1 MAQSTG
7 GTLTSV
13 YESRIGREANDNEAI
28 GYWGFVLGVL
38 TGLSGIVLVMFS
50 SQGELIRGA
59 GIALA
64 ALGLLMLMIGPIL
77 RLPLERRATLL
88 SYAGAVISLLAIM
101 WFVVAYPSEWRA
113 ALSNQE
119 VEIMGLYV
127 IGILVVASGGVFVP
141 LLTRST
147 TERDAAEHRA
157 AQAEAER
164 DAAIEEMEST
174 TERDAAEHRAAQ
186 AEAKRDAAIE
196 EMESTT
202 ERDAA
207 EHRAAQAEAERDA
220 AIDEVKANDERGERI
235 ADLEKKL
242 AAREREIEE
251 LQGELSDKSSDQ
263 DALVAG
269 IEDLRTSESQF
280 ELYEDRGGRWRWRLR
295 HRSGDVIAASNRGH
309 EQPNPAQTA
318 VRAVRRDALG
328 ATTLLVE
335 NEDELPDEGTSDGMV
350 LPDLTESQATFEIYV
365 GEGEDHRWRLI
376 HDNGNIIANA
386 AQGYASRSG
395 AEHSIEAIREYVGP
409 AEYLQPD
416 PTAIEIY
423 RDEEDKHRWRL
434 LHKNGNILGGSG
446 EGYTSGSE
454 AREAIDELR
463 DGIDEAEIEVYEDE
477 NGAFRWRLRGDE
489 EKVKFDS
496 TGYESRRGAEGAVE
510 RVRTFLPEADLIDIG
525 QAAFDVY
532 EGEGGGQRWRLR
544 HRNGQILANGT
555 QGYASRT
562 GVWDGIESVKRNAPN
577 APLEETEE

>member
-13 YESRIGREANDNEAI
+13 YENRIGREANDNEAI
-28 GYWGFVLGVL
+28 GYWGFVLGII
-38 TGLSGIVLVMFS
+38 TRLSGIVLVMFS

-59 GIALA
+59 SIALA
-64 ALGLLMLMIGPIL
+64 SLGLLMLMIGPIL

-88 SYAGAVISLLAIM
+88 SYVGAAISLLAIM

-113 ALSNQE
+113 ALGNQE
-119 VEIMGLYV
+119 VEIMGLYA

-141 LLTRST
+141 LLTR
-147 TERDAAEHRA
+147 
-157 AQAEAER
+157 
-164 DAAIEEMEST
+164 ST

-220 AIDEVKANDERGERI
+220 AIDEVNANDERDERI
-235 ADLEKKL
+235 ADLEQKL
-242 AAREREIEE
+242 ADREREIEE
-251 LQGELSDKSSDQ
+251 LQGELSDRSSDQ
-263 DALVAG
+263 DVLVAG

-335 NEDELPDEGTSDGMV
+335 SEDELPDEGTSDGMV
-350 LPDLTESQATFEIYV
+350 LPDHTESQATFEIYV

-376 HDNGNIIANA
+376 HNNGNIIANA

-423 RDEEDKHRWRL
+423 RDEEDKYRWRL

-489 EKVKFDS
+489 GKVTFDS
-496 TGYESRRGAEGAVE
+496 TGYESRRSAEGAVE

-532 EGEGGGQRWRLR
+532 EGEGGDQR
-544 HRNGQILANGT
+544 
-555 QGYASRT
+555 
-562 GVWDGIESVKRNAPN
+562 
-577 APLEETEE
+577 

>member
-13 YESRIGREANDNEAI
+13 YENRIGREANDNEAI
-28 GYWGFVLGVL
+28 GYWGFVLGIV

-50 SQGELIRGA
+50 SQGELIRGT

-88 SYAGAVISLLAIM
+88 SYVGAAISLLAIM

-113 ALSNQE
+113 ALGNQE
-119 VEIMGLYV
+119 VEIMGLYA

-141 LLTRST
+141 LLTR
-147 TERDAAEHRA
+147 
-157 AQAEAER
+157 
-164 DAAIEEMEST
+164 ST

-220 AIDEVKANDERGERI
+220 AINEVKANDERDERI

-251 LQGELSDKSSDQ
+251 LQGELSDKSSDRN
-263 DALVAG
+263 ALVAG

-318 VRAVRRDALG
+318 IRAVRRDALG

-423 RDEEDKHRWRL
+423 RDEEDKYRWRL

-477 NGAFRWRLRGDE
+477 NGAFRWRLRGNDG
-489 EKVKFDS
+489 KVTFDS
-496 TGYESRRGAEGAVE
+496 TGYESRRSAEGAVE

-532 EGEGGGQRWRLR
+532 EGEGGDQRWRLR

>member
-1 MAQSTG
+1 MAQSTD

-13 YESRIGREANDNEAI
+13 YENRIGRETNANEAI
-28 GYWGFVLGVL
+28 GYWGFVLGIVA
-38 TGLSGIVLVMFS
+38 GLSGIVLVMFS

-64 ALGLLMLMIGPIL
+64 SLGLLMLMIGPIL

-88 SYAGAVISLLAIM
+88 SYVGATISLLAIA

-113 ALSNQE
+113 ALGNQE

-127 IGILVVASGGVFVP
+127 VGILVVASGGVFVP
-141 LLTRST
+141 LLTR
-147 TERDAAEHRA
+147 
-157 AQAEAER
+157 
-164 DAAIEEMEST
+164 ST

-220 AIDEVKANDERGERI
+220 AIDGVNANDERDERI
-235 ADLEKKL
+235 ADLEQKL
-242 AAREREIEE
+242 ADREREIEE
-251 LQGELSDKSSDQ
+251 LQGELSDRSSDQ
-263 DALVAG
+263 DVLVAG

-365 GEGEDHRWRLI
+365 GEGEDH
-376 HDNGNIIANA
+376 
-386 AQGYASRSG
+386 
-395 AEHSIEAIREYVGP
+395 
-409 AEYLQPD
+409 
-416 PTAIEIY
+416 
-423 RDEEDKHRWRL
+423 
-434 LHKNGNILGGSG
+434 
-446 EGYTSGSE
+446 
-454 AREAIDELR
+454 
-463 DGIDEAEIEVYEDE
+463 
-477 NGAFRWRLRGDE
+477 
-489 EKVKFDS
+489 
-496 TGYESRRGAEGAVE
+496 
-510 RVRTFLPEADLIDIG
+510 
-525 QAAFDVY
+525 
-532 EGEGGGQRWRLR
+532 
-544 HRNGQILANGT
+544 
-555 QGYASRT
+555 
-562 GVWDGIESVKRNAPN
+562 
-577 APLEETEE
+577 

>member
-1 MAQSTG
+1 MAQSTGG

-13 YESRIGREANDNEAI
+13 YENRIGRETNANEAI
-28 GYWGFVLGVL
+28 GYWTFVLGIL
-38 TGLSGIVLVMFS
+38 SGLLGIVLAMLS
-50 SQGELIRGA
+50 SSPGELIRGA

-64 ALGLLMLMIGPIL
+64 SLGLLMLIIGPIL
-77 RLPLERRATLL
+77 RLPLERRTTLL
-88 SYAGAVISLLAIM
+88 SYLGAAISLLAIV

-113 ALSNQE
+113 GFINQE

-157 AQAEAER
+157 AQAEAKR
-164 DAAIEEMEST
+164 DAAIEEIHST
-174 TERDAAEHRAAQ
+174 TERDAA
-186 AEAKRDAAIE
+186 D
-196 EMESTT
+196 
-202 ERDAA
+202 
-207 EHRAAQAEAERDA
+207 HRAAQAEAERDA
-220 AIDEVKANDERGERI
+220 AIDEIEANDERDERV
-235 ADLEKKL
+235 ADLEMKL
-242 AAREREIEE
+242 AARERKIEE
-251 LQGELSDKSSDQ
+251 LQGELSDESSDRNG
-263 DALVAG
+263 LVAG
-269 IEDLRTSESQF
+269 NETLRTSESQF
-280 ELYEDRGGRWRWRLR
+280 EFYEDRGGRWRWRLR
-295 HRSGDVIAASNRGH
+295 HRSGDVIAASDRGH
-309 EQPNPAQTA
+309 EQPHPAQTA

-335 NEDELPDEGTSDGMV
+335 SENELPDEGTSDGMV
-350 LPDLTESQATFEIYV
+350 LPDLTESQATFEVYV

-376 HDNGNIIANA
+376 HDNGKIIANA

-423 RDEEDKHRWRL
+423 RDEEDNYRWRL

-477 NGAFRWRLRGDE
+477 RAAFRWRLRGAE
-489 EKVKFDS
+489 EKVTFDS
-496 TGYESRRGAEGAVE
+496 TGYESRRGAEDAVE
-510 RVRTFLPEADLIDIG
+510 RVRMFLPEADLIDIG
-525 QAAFDVY
+525 QPPSTSTRAKEEISAGDSATATGRFWPTARRDMPLVPASGM
-532 EGEGGGQRWRLR
+532 ESRVSSGTHPTPRWRR
-544 HRNGQILANGT
+544 PRSSS
-555 QGYASRT
+555 SRRYH
-562 GVWDGIESVKRNAPN
+562 GRVRRLPM
-577 APLEETEE
+577 

>member
-1 MAQSTG
+1 MAQSTGG

-13 YESRIGREANDNEAI
+13 YENRIGRATNANEAI
-28 GYWGFVLGVL
+28 GYWTFVLGIL
-38 TGLSGIVLVMFS
+38 TGLLGIVLAMLS
-50 SQGELIRGA
+50 SGPGELIRGA

-64 ALGLLMLMIGPIL
+64 SLGLLMLMIGPIL
-77 RLPLERRATLL
+77 RLPLERKAKLL
-88 SYAGAVISLLAIM
+88 SYLGAAISLLAIM
-101 WFVVAYPSEWRA
+101 WFVMAYPSEWRA
-113 ALSNQE
+113 GFINQE
-119 VEIMGLYV
+119 IEVMGLYS

-157 AQAEAER
+157 ALAEAER
-164 DAAIEEMEST
+164 DAAIDEMG
-174 TERDAAEHRAAQ
+174 
-186 AEAKRDAAIE
+186 
-196 EMESTT
+196 STT

-220 AIDEVKANDERGERI
+220 AIEEIMADDERAERI
-235 ADLEKKL
+235 AGLEQKL

-251 LQGELSDKSSDQ
+251 LQGELSDNSSDRN
-263 DALVAG
+263 ALVAG

-280 ELYEDRGGRWRWRLR
+280 EFYEDRGGQWRWRLR

-309 EQPNPAQTA
+309 DQQHPVQTG

-335 NEDELPDEGTSDGMV
+335 SEDELPEEGTSDGMV
-350 LPDLTESQATFEIYV
+350 LPDQTESQATFEVYV
-365 GEGEDHRWRLI
+365 GEGDDHRWRLI
-376 HDNGNIIANA
+376 HDNGHIIANA

-395 AEHSIEAIREYVGP
+395 VEHSIDAIRGYVGP

-423 RDEEDKHRWRL
+423 RDEEEKYRWRL
-434 LHKNGNILGGSG
+434 IHKNGNILGGSG
-446 EGYTSGSE
+446 EGYASGSE
-454 AREAIDELR
+454 VREAIDELR
-463 DGIDEAEIEVYEDE
+463 DRIDEADIEVYEDE

-489 EKVKFDS
+489 QKVTFDS
-496 TGYESRRGAEGAVE
+496 TGYESRHGAEGAVE
-510 RVRTFLPEADLIDIG
+510 RVRMFLPEADLIDIG

-532 EGEGGGQRWRLR
+532 EGEGGDQRWRLR

-562 GVWDGIESVKRNAPN
+562 DVWDGIESVKRNAPN

>member
-1 MAQSTG
+1 MAQSTNS
-7 GTLTSV
+7 TLTSV
-13 YESRIGREANDNEAI
+13 YENRIGRETNDNEAI
-28 GYWGFVLGVL
+28 GYWGFVLGIV
-38 TGLSGIVLVMFS
+38 TGLSGIVLVMLS
-50 SQGELIRGA
+50 SSPGELIRGA

-64 ALGLLMLMIGPIL
+64 SLGLLMLMIGPIL

-88 SYAGAVISLLAIM
+88 SYLGATICLLAIA

-113 ALSNQE
+113 AFSNQE
-119 VEIMGLYV
+119 VEIIGLYAV
-127 IGILVVASGGVFVP
+127 GILVVASGGVFVP

-147 TERDAAEHRA
+147 AERDAAEHRA

-164 DAAIEEMEST
+164 DAAIEEINANDV
-174 TERDAAEHRAAQ
+174 RDA
-186 AEAKRDAAIE
+186 
-196 EMESTT
+196 
-202 ERDAA
+202 
-207 EHRAAQAEAERDA
+207 
-220 AIDEVKANDERGERI
+220 RI
-235 ADLEKKL
+235 ADLEMKL
-242 AAREREIEE
+242 AARERKIEE
-251 LQGELSDKSSDQ
+251 LQGELSDTSSDRS
-263 DALVAG
+263 ALVAG

-335 NEDELPDEGTSDGMV
+335 SEDELPEEGTSDGMV
-350 LPDLTESQATFEIYV
+350 LPDQAESQATFEMYV

-395 AEHSIEAIREYVGP
+395 AEHSIEAMREYVGP

-423 RDEEDKHRWRL
+423 RDEEDKYRWRL

-446 EGYTSGSE
+446 DGYTSGAA
-454 AREAIDELR
+454 ARAAIDELR
-463 DGIDEAEIEVYEDE
+463 NGIDEAEIEVYEDKK
-477 NGAFRWRLRGDE
+477 GAFRWRLRGDE
-489 EKVKFDS
+489 EKVTFDS
-496 TGYESRRGAEGAVE
+496 TGYESRGGAENAVE

-525 QAAFDVY
+525 EAAFDVY
-532 EGEGGGQRWRLR
+532 EGEGGDQRWRLR

-562 GVWDGIESVKRNAPN
+562 GVWNGIESVKRNAPN

>member
-1 MAQSTG
+1 MAQSTGG

-13 YESRIGREANDNEAI
+13 YENRIGRETNANEAL
-28 GYWGFVLGVL
+28 GYWTFVLGIL
-38 TGLSGIVLVMFS
+38 TGLLGIVLAMLS
-50 SQGELIRGA
+50 SGPGELIRGA
-59 GIALA
+59 GVALA
-64 ALGLLMLMIGPIL
+64 SLGLLMLMIGPIL

-88 SYAGAVISLLAIM
+88 SYLGAAISLLAIM

-113 ALSNQE
+113 GFINQE
-119 VEIMGLYV
+119 IEVMGLYS

-147 TERDAAEHRA
+147 RERDAAEHRA
-157 AQAEAER
+157 ALAEAER
-164 DAAIEEMEST
+164 DAAI
-174 TERDAAEHRAAQ
+174 D
-186 AEAKRDAAIE
+186 

-220 AIDEVKANDERGERI
+220 AIDEIQANDERDARI
-235 ADLEKKL
+235 ADLETKL

-251 LQGELSDKSSDQ
+251 LQGELSDNSSDRN
-263 DALVAG
+263 ALVAG

-280 ELYEDRGGRWRWRLR
+280 EFYEDRGGQWRWRLR

-335 NEDELPDEGTSDGMV
+335 SEDELPEEGTSDGMV
-350 LPDLTESQATFEIYV
+350 LPDQTESQATFEVYV
-365 GEGEDHRWRLI
+365 GEGDDHRWRLI

-423 RDEEDKHRWRL
+423 RDEEDKFRWRL
-434 LHKNGNILGGSG
+434 MHKNGSILGGSG
-446 EGYTSGSE
+446 DGYTSGSE
-454 AREAIDELR
+454 VREAIDELR
-463 DGIDEAEIEVYEDE
+463 DGIDEADIEVYEDE

-496 TGYESRRGAEGAVE
+496 TGYESRRGAEDAVE

-532 EGEGGGQRWRLR
+532 EGEGGDQRWRLR

-562 GVWDGIESVKRNAPN
+562 DVWDGIESVKRNAPN
-577 APLEETEE
+577 APLEETDE